1 MEKDNLV
8 SRAKKVNLSEFKKI
22 ENKWAEA
29 LKPPPKKVTVD
40 IKINYDGALTR
51 PYSSNVNYTI
61 DGEPFSQII
70 KQEQL

>member
-1 MEKDNLV
+1 M
-8 SRAKKVNLSEFKKI
+8 
-22 ENKWAEA
+22 
-29 LKPPPKKVTVD
+29 TVD

>member
-1 MEKDNLV
+1 MGRSIK
-8 SRAKKVNLSEFKKI
+8 ATTT
-22 ENKWAEA
+22 
-29 LKPPPKKVTVD
+29 KVTVD